1 MVTWH
6 LFGCLCGFFLS
17 FFVLPEWICHT
28 RRRSCHVKN
37 LRGKWRSRVFFCLC
51 THFILLLC
59 VPSHAPTPRLSHL
72 WTSAGR
78 RLQPPPSVV
87 ATPRLV
93 RLKYLWLFIFFHVV
107 YSNWQVSF
115 SVDLSFQFS
124 SCRQQPV
131 NSEKIKVVTAGLCQ
145 SLERLN
151 KNELTCNPNI
161 SVKDE
166 QLGGWFFFFLSSG
179 KKMVFFFLIVWR
191 KGLCGCGLFVCCVQ
205 SRLKPLERTASH
217 SQQRHLL
224 TCWPVCAGL
233 TGLNYCEHLEL
244 VIWFR
249 TTDSSWGQHSR

>member
-1 MVTWH
+1 MEES
-6 LFGCLCGFFLS
+6 CLFLS
-17 FFVLPEWICHT
+17 LYTLHSSFVCPLTRPHSSIVTSVNVSWKTSSTTAVSRCHT
-28 RRRSCHVKN
+28 SISQAQIFMV
-37 LRGKWRSRVFFCLC
+37 V
-51 THFILLLC
+51 HF
-59 VPSHAPTPRLSHL
+59 V
-72 WTSAGR
+72 
-78 RLQPPPSVV
+78 
-87 ATPRLV
+87 
-93 RLKYLWLFIFFHVV
+93 HVV

-124 SCRQQPV
+124 SCRQQPM

-179 KKMVFFFLIVWR
+179 KKMVFFKIVWR